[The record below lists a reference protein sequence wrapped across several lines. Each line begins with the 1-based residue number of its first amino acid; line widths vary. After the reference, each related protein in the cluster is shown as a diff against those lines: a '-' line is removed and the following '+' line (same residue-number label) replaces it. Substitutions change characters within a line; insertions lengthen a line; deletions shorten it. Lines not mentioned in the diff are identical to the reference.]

1 MGEIMDIL
9 MMDGCTRREAEKYL
23 RNGTRVFDGVQE
35 YAENLEADGIA
46 VPEDLENMIM
56 SGRCADVHDVD
67 GYVIEYVM

>member
-56 SGRCADVHDVD
+56 SGMCADVHYVD